1 VPEGGAPM
9 QKSVDSILNS
19 ELTSEQKLIAQVL
32 TDGENLN
39 MNDVRVQKA
48 LMKTTEFRENL
59 LKILKEEQ
67 EAKEKK

>member
-1 VPEGGAPM
+1 M